1 MSIGW
6 VDLSHI
12 MDLFAEN
19 RTLTWLT
26 TQDVDKLLL
35 DPANRQTVWDRPHE
49 YKALRHILE
58 KREMLKRSN
67 ERSIR
72 KVPIVVPTKNVLK
85 YCRQSSK

>member
-12 MDLFAEN
+12 IDLFSEN
-19 RTLTWLT
+19 RTLEWLT

-35 DPANRQTVWDRPHE
+35 DPANREAVWDRPRE

-58 KREMLKRSN
+58 KREML
-67 ERSIR
+67 ERSVR

>member
-12 MDLFAEN
+12 IDLFAEN
-19 RTLTWLT
+19 RKLDWLT
-26 TQDVDKLLL
+26 TREVDKLLL

-58 KREMLKRSN
+58 KREML
-67 ERSIR
+67 ERSVR
-72 KVPIVVPTKNVLK
+72 KVPIVVPTKNPLK